1 MGITVTSSASI
12 TPTASAT
19 AAASTASG
27 PFPDSGAATGFAAL
41 LAELGAGL
49 QLSPTTTEV
58 QSSAKTPLDEEAL
71 AETEAGNPLL
81 NNDPANA
88 LQSMLPF
95 LPPPTSPGTP
105 ATAEPKIIALTTDE
119 TATGSGK
126 TDLPGIP
133 LLETGRAAPNP
144 LGGTAMDV
152 ANTDKRLLNEQL
164 QDKQQATLNAPARP
178 ESSLAAPGK
187 LETLL
192 KTTETANIAVETG
205 PNTPGNAS
213 FASALNALTAT
224 RTAEENKTSAQAH
237 IPIAVGAPGWGQAL
251 GDKVIWAARNDV
263 QTAQISINPPQLG
276 PMQISLS
283 LSGDQAT
290 AVFASAHGEVRQ
302 AIEAAMPQLREM
314 LSASGI
320 TLGDAS
326 VGAQLPQQ
334 QQRDP
339 QYQFANGNRSTGENA
354 ILPADGSHETI
365 VTAAPLQRGRG
376 LVDLFA

>member
-12 TPTASAT
+12 TPAASVS
-19 AAASTASG
+19 AAASAAGS
-27 PFPDSGAATGFAAL
+27 PFPESDAATGFAAL
-41 LAELGAGL
+41 LAQLGAGL
-49 QLSPTTTEV
+49 TLSQTAIEEPSSVKIPLVDEALTETEV
-58 QSSAKTPLDEEAL
+58 S
-71 AETEAGNPLL
+71 NPLL
-81 NNDPANA
+81 NSDPASA

-95 LPPPTSPGTP
+95 LPPPQGVPTT
-105 ATAEPKIIALTTDE
+105 TERKIALVTDE

-126 TDLPGIP
+126 ANLPGVALLDTSRTAPPP
-133 LLETGRAAPNP
+133 LASTAAD
-144 LGGTAMDV
+144 A
-152 ANTDKRLLNEQL
+152 AITDKLLLNDQP
-164 QDKQQATLNAPARP
+164 QGKQQALLNTAARP
-178 ESSLAAPGK
+178 ESSLAAPEK
-187 LETLL
+187 LETLI
-192 KTTETANIAVETG
+192 KSTETAKIAVETA

-213 FASALNALTAT
+213 FAGTLTALTAT
-224 RTAEENKTSAQAH
+224 RAAEENKAAAQAH

-334 QQRDP
+334 QQRDT
-339 QYQFANGNRSTGENA
+339 QNQFANGNRSTGENA

-365 VTAAPLQRGRG
+365 VTAAPIQRGRG